1 MKIGS
6 FFKIFIASAFI
17 LSSSAILKAQQ
28 EADFKFTDAKELM
41 ILGQGFEN
49 TIGPYG
55 RMPEALKAEFRPDL
69 LFLGRNSAGVAVRF
83 SSDSP
88 MVSAKWTLTNN
99 YVMNHMAMTGIKGL
113 DLYVLDG
120 GRWMFI
126 GTARPG
132 AKENFSVFV
141 KGMAKN
147 EREFIAYL
155 PLYDGVESLQIGV
168 AKESS
173 IGMPK
178 INKLVKSESAK
189 PVVIYGTSITQGGCA
204 SRPGMGYTS
213 ILSRMLGREVVN
225 LGFSGNGR
233 LDFSMSKAIAMT
245 DPSVIVLD
253 CLPNTTYQSVKDSAY
268 RFITNIVKSH
278 PSTPLYMVENPNFAS
293 LIVDKS
299 TSAELQKENV
309 AWRELYTQ
317 LRREGYKNVH
327 YIKADNFFGTD
338 NEGTVDGIHPTD
350 LGMQRMAEKLFK
362 ELRSFLVPHF
372 GI

>member
-1 MKIGS
+1 MFRNLFTSLCLLTITV
-6 FFKIFIASAFI
+6 IPVA
-17 LSSSAILKAQQ
+17 LLAQH
-28 EADFKFTDAKELM
+28 ESDFKFIDAKNLM
-41 ILGQGFEN
+41 ILGQGFEK

-55 RMPEALKAEFRPDL
+55 RMPEALKDEFRPDL

-83 SSDSP
+83 SSNSP

-99 YVMNHMAMTGIKGL
+99 YSMNHMAMTGIKGL
-113 DLYVLDG
+113 DLYVLVG
-120 GRWMFI
+120 SKWMFI

-147 EREFIAYL
+147 EREFMAFL

-168 AKESS
+168 AQESD

-178 INKLVKSESAK
+178 INALVKSESSK
-189 PVVIYGTSITQGGCA
+189 PIVIYGTSITQGGCA

-213 ILSRMLGREVVN
+213 ILSRLLSREVVN

-268 RFITNIVKSH
+268 RFITNILNSH
-278 PSTPLYMVENPNFAS
+278 PSIPLYMVENPNFAN
-293 LIVDKS
+293 LIVDK
-299 TSAELQKENV
+299 TTAEELQRENA
-309 AWRELYTQ
+309 AWLELYTL
-317 LRREGYKNVH
+317 LRSEGHKNIR
-327 YIKADNFFGTD
+327 YIKAYNILGDD
-338 NEGTVDGIHPTD
+338 NEGTVDGVHPTD
-350 LGMQRMAEKLFK
+350 LGMYRMAQKLFK
-362 ELRSFLVPHF
+362 ELKRFKVILMN
-372 GI
+372 

>member
-1 MKIGS
+1 MKL
-6 FFKIFIASAFI
+6 FKNLFTTACVLVLIVVPAAVF
-17 LSSSAILKAQQ
+17 AQQ
-28 EADFKFTDAKELM
+28 EAEFKFTDAKKLM
-41 ILGQGFEN
+41 ILGQGFEK

-55 RMPEALKAEFRPDL
+55 RMPEALQDEFRPDL

-99 YVMNHMAMTGIKGL
+99 YTMNHMAMTGIKGL
-113 DLYVLDG
+113 DLYVLID

-141 KGMAKN
+141 KGMTKS
-147 EREFIAYL
+147 EKEFMAYL

-168 AKESS
+168 AKESG

-178 INKLVKSESAK
+178 INALVKSESAK

-213 ILSRMLGREVVN
+213 ILSRLLGREVVN

-245 DPSVIVLD
+245 DPGVIVLD
-253 CLPNTTYQSVKDSAY
+253 CLPNTTSQSVKDSAY
-268 RFITNIVKSH
+268 RFITNILKSH
-278 PSTPLYMVENPNFAS
+278 SSTPLYMVENPNFAH
-293 LIVDKS
+293 LIVDKA
-299 TSAELQKENV
+299 TADELQRENA
-309 AWRELYTQ
+309 AWLELYNR
-317 LRREGYKNVH
+317 LRREGYKNIF

-350 LGMQRMAEKLFK
+350 LGMQRMAQKLFTQLK
-362 ELRSFLVPHF
+362 GFKVK
-372 GI
+372 